1 MSRVKT
7 VALAAGRDNI
17 ALPQI
22 YFRRLRCCSAEVVK
36 WLLVGWGRSTLWDR
50 RCRCCARG
58 VNGLAGPSP
67 PPLAGW
73 DDEVAGRAGISVAQA
88 DREDGFVAPPGGVLI
103 PPFLLYG
110 GIKNYCRMVVDLTDQ
125 PQRWDRLGRWR

>member
-1 MSRVKT
+1 M
-7 VALAAGRDNI
+7 
-17 ALPQI
+17 
-22 YFRRLRCCSAEVVK
+22 VVG
-36 WLLVGWGRSTLWDR
+36 WLGPINLVGSALSLLRS
-50 RCRCCARG
+50 RG
-58 VNGLAGPSP
+58 QRFSRTVS

-125 PQRWDRLGRWR
+125 AQRWDRLGRWR

>member
-22 YFRRLRCCSAEVVK
+22 DFRRLCCCLVEIVN

-67 PPLAGW
+67 PRW
-73 DDEVAGRAGISVAQA
+73 Q
-88 DREDGFVAPPGGVLI
+88 DGMMKWLVEPG
-103 PPFLLYG
+103 FLLLKQTG
-110 GIKNYCRMVVDLTDQ
+110 KLDLLLL
-125 PQRWDRLGRWR
+125 PEVY